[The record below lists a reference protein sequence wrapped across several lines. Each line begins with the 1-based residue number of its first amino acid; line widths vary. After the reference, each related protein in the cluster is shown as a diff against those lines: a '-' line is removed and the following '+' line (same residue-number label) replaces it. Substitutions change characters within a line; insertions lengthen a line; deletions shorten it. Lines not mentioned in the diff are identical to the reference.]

1 MIGRASVLLGCC
13 LIAGCYIYRPLAAR
27 YPEPATYLAV
37 TLTDAGSDGL
47 ARYIGPDV
55 GVVRGRFQSA
65 GEHGLALAVAQVEL
79 HRGDVLTW
87 QGETVVVPRAFVA
100 SVQERR
106 VSGGRI
112 ALLAGGSVLALLAT
126 YRALGSGTG
135 AVAPAGGSGQP
146 R

>member
-37 TLTDAGSDGL
+37 TLTDAGSDE
-47 ARYIGPDV
+47 P
-55 GVVRGRFQSA
+55 
-65 GEHGLALAVAQVEL
+65 
-79 HRGDVLTW
+79 
-87 QGETVVVPRAFVA
+87 VVVPRAFVA